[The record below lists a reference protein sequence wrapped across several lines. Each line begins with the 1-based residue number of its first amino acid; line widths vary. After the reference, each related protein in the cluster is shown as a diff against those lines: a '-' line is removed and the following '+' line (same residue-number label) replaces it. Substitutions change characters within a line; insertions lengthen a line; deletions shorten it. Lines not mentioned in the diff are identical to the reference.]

1 MPLFALANA
10 GLAISPEDMGGT
22 LGVAMFAGFVFG
34 KPIGVVAFS
43 CLAVSLRFAVR
54 PPELPWSVLAAGA
67 LLTGIGFTMALFIGE
82 LAFDSSLLNAA
93 KLGILG
99 ASAAS
104 AACGLLALAWL
115 TSPAWR

>member
-1 MPLFALANA
+1 
-10 GLAISPEDMGGT
+10 
-22 LGVAMFAGFVFG
+22 
-34 KPIGVVAFS
+34 
-43 CLAVSLRFAVR
+43 
-54 PPELPWSVLAAGA
+54 
-67 LLTGIGFTMALFIGE
+67 

-99 ASAAS
+99 ASATS